1 MPRWRDN
8 ALPVI
13 DMNPVFESSSL
24 CAREF
29 RPDEVPRLQAFFD
42 ANPGIFIVVNGRPPQ
57 PDEAQTAFDAMPPP
71 HLAFSRRWFLGL
83 FHRKTAE
90 QAAEAPLAGVA
101 IVNSNLGAPGVWH
114 LALFF
119 VEGALQGR
127 GVASEFYAAMEA
139 WVRGQGAQWLRL
151 GVVEGNLRA
160 QRFRSREG
168 FQAVRSREGIDT
180 GGRLNTV
187 HVLVQPR
194 TDQTDLARY
203 LELTPCDRPG
213 SSLP

>member
-1 MPRWRDN
+1 MPVLD
-8 ALPVI
+8 I
-13 DMNPVFESSSL
+13 NPIFESSAL
-24 CAREF
+24 FAREL

-42 ANPGIFIVVNGRPPQ
+42 ANPGYFIAVNGRPPHA
-57 PDEAQTAFDAMPPP
+57 DDAQTAFDEMPPP
-71 HLAFSRRWFLGL
+71 HLGFSRRWFLGL
-83 FHRKTAE
+83 FSREQAE

-101 IVNSNLGAPGVWH
+101 IVVSDLGARGVWH

-119 VEGALQGR
+119 VDGALQGR
-127 GVASEFYAAMEA
+127 GVASELYAAMEA
-139 WVRGQGAQWLRL
+139 WVRGQRAQWLRL

-187 HVLVQPR
+187 HVLVKPMAAQA
-194 TDQTDLARY
+194 DLAAY
-203 LELTPCDRPG
+203 LELTPRDWPG